1 MLVLTLTELTLS
13 AAEATPTVITTVN
26 PDGSFRGSPGIL
38 GFLVTFGL
46 GLMII
51 LLGLDLTRRARRLRY
66 RSEYAIAR
74 EAEERAAAEAAAA
87 DTQRPGQE
95 KPAPSVREQA
105 ETAQD
110 HLRRPH

>member
-1 MLVLTLTELTLS
+1 MSALSQLTLL

-26 PDGSFRGSPGIL
+26 PDGSFRGSPGIVGFIITFIL
-38 GFLVTFGL
+38 GIFIV
-46 GLMII
+46 

-74 EAEERAAAEAAAA
+74 EAEERAAALAAA
-87 DTQRPGQE
+87 GKE
-95 KPAPSVREQA
+95 PAAASVRVEA
-105 ETAQD
+105 EVAQD